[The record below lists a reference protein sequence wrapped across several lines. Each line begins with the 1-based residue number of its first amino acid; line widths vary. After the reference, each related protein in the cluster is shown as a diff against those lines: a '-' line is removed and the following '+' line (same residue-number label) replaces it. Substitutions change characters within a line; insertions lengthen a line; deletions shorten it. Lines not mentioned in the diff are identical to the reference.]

1 MRKLRLASTVL
12 VLLGGLGA
20 AAQAFPAPPPPATPA
35 DAVVRVHGCHR
46 SCEWGPGRGWHRHG
60 ALCTP
65 IACAPR
71 AVYPGRCWVDR
82 FGVRRCR
89 W

>member
-1 MRKLRLASTVL
+1 MLKTLALSAGLLVAAMATGASALPGVPMQAAGDGVL
-12 VLLGGLGA
+12 VK
-20 AAQAFPAPPPPATPA
+20 
-35 DAVVRVHGCHR
+35 VHGCHR
-46 SCEWGPGRGWHRHG
+46 SCEHGPVLGWHRHG
-60 ALCTP
+60 AYCRP

-71 AVYPGRCWVDR
+71 AVFPGRCFVDR